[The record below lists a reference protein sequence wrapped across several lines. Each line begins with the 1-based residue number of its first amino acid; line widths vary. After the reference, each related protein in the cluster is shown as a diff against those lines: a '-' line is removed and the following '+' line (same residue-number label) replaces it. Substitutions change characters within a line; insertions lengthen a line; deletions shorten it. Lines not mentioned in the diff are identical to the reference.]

1 MYGTSNEESAQTAD
15 FNAECIRKPGDRR
28 KIREFL
34 VLVANQVL
42 ASEGKE
48 R

>member
-1 MYGTSNEESAQTAD
+1 MVRRMGAAQPAGFD
-15 FNAECIRKPGDRR
+15 AECIRKPGDRR
-28 KIREFL
+28 KIKEFL

-42 ASEGKE
+42 ASQGKE